1 MHLVESTRILFV
13 SVSPVSS
20 LYPETINLIGRGK
33 ALRET
38 CTPSLTILIFGP
50 GVNTFQWGRWKSIGV
65 MSIPFVD
72 STE

>member
-13 SVSPVSS
+13 SVLPVSS

-38 CTPSLTILIFGP
+38 CTPSLTILIFG
-50 GVNTFQWGRWKSIGV
+50 VNTFQWGRWKSIGV
-65 MSIPFVD
+65 MSISFVD